1 MVRFRISAFSDEY
14 SPNLDEQ
21 IEGLLANHVRMTEL
35 RNVDGTS
42 VSDLTPAEAAEVRRK
57 LDAHGITVS
66 SIGSPLGKISV
77 TDPMEPHLDKLKN
90 TCELAG
96 VLGTGRIRMFSFYIP
111 DGKYEE
117 YRGEVFD
124 RIGKMLDAADGY
136 GVQLC
141 HENEKGIYGDTPER
155 CAELLAQFPGRLGCV
170 FDPANFVQCGAKP
183 FPDAYEL
190 LKTRITYMHI
200 KDALAAGTI
209 VPSGMGIGG
218 VPEILSVLNLTRTGD
233 FVLTVEPHLR
243 VFAGLDKLE
252 AGQTH
257 IALGNAYATAS
268 EAFAAAV
275 EHLRWCLPRNS
286 QSL

>member
-155 CAELLAQFPGRLGCV
+155 CAELLAEFPGRLGCV

-200 KDALAAGTI
+200 KDALPAGTI
-209 VPSGMGIGG
+209 VPSGMGVGG

-252 AGQTH
+252 AGQAHT
-257 IALGNAYATAS
+257 ALGNAYATAS

>member
-14 SPNLDEQ
+14 SPNLDAQ

-155 CAELLAQFPGRLGCV
+155 CAELLAEFPGRLGCV

-200 KDALAAGTI
+200 KDALPAGTI
-209 VPSGMGIGG
+209 VPSGMGVGG

-233 FVLTVEPHLR
+233 FVLTAEPHLR

-252 AGQTH
+252 AGQAHT
-257 IALGNAYATAS
+257 ALGNAYATAS

>member
-1 MVRFRISAFSDEY
+1 MIVPEPVMESGRF
-14 SPNLDEQ
+14 
-21 IEGLLANHVRMTEL
+21 
-35 RNVDGTS
+35 
-42 VSDLTPAEAAEVRRK
+42 
-57 LDAHGITVS
+57 DA
-66 SIGSPLGKISV
+66 L
-77 TDPMEPHLDKLKN
+77 
-90 TCELAG
+90 
-96 VLGTGRIRMFSFYIP
+96 Y
-111 DGKYEE
+111 
-117 YRGEVFD
+117 
-124 RIGKMLDAADGY
+124 
-136 GVQLC
+136 
-141 HENEKGIYGDTPER
+141 TPER
-155 CAELLAQFPGRLGCV
+155 CAELLAEFPGRLGCV

-200 KDALAAGTI
+200 KDALPAGTI
-209 VPSGMGIGG
+209 VPSGMGVGG

-252 AGQTH
+252 AGQAHT
-257 IALGNAYATAS
+257 ALGNAYATAS

>member
-252 AGQTH
+252 AGQAHT
-257 IALGNAYATAS
+257 ALGNAYATAS

>member
-155 CAELLAQFPGRLGCV
+155 CAELLAEFPGRLGCV
-170 FDPANFVQCGAKP
+170 FDAANFVQCGAKP

-200 KDALAAGTI
+200 KDALPAGTI
-209 VPSGMGIGG
+209 VPSGMGVGG

-252 AGQTH
+252 AGQAHT
-257 IALGNAYATAS
+257 ALGNAYATAS

>member
-155 CAELLAQFPGRLGCV
+155 CAELLAEFPGRLGCV
-170 FDPANFVQCGAKP
+170 FHPANLVQCGAKP

-200 KDALAAGTI
+200 KDALPAGTI
-209 VPSGMGIGG
+209 VPSGMGVGG

-252 AGQTH
+252 AGQAHT
-257 IALGNAYATAS
+257 ALGNAYATAS

>member
-66 SIGSPLGKISV
+66 SIGSPLGKSSV

-155 CAELLAQFPGRLGCV
+155 CAELLAEFPGRLGCV

-200 KDALAAGTI
+200 KDALPAGTI
-209 VPSGMGIGG
+209 VPSGMGVGG

-252 AGQTH
+252 AGQAHT
-257 IALGNAYATAS
+257 ALGNAYATAS

>member
-77 TDPMEPHLDKLKN
+77 TDPMEAHLDKLKN

-155 CAELLAQFPGRLGCV
+155 CAELLAEFPGRLGCV

-200 KDALAAGTI
+200 KDALPAGTI
-209 VPSGMGIGG
+209 VPSGMGVGG

-252 AGQTH
+252 AGQAHT
-257 IALGNAYATAS
+257 ALGNAYATAS

>member
-111 DGKYEE
+111 DGKYEA

-200 KDALAAGTI
+200 KDALPAGTI
-209 VPSGMGIGG
+209 VPSGTGVGG

-252 AGQTH
+252 AGQAHT
-257 IALGNAYATAS
+257 ALGNAYATAS

>member
-141 HENEKGIYGDTPER
+141 HE
-155 CAELLAQFPGRLGCV
+155 FPGRLGCV

-200 KDALAAGTI
+200 KDALPAGTI
-209 VPSGMGIGG
+209 VPSGMGVGG

-252 AGQTH
+252 AGQAHT
-257 IALGNAYATAS
+257 ALGNAYATAS